1 MAEAEGDRERSEV
14 SQKVSGEVLV
24 GRCWGVESN
33 LERLEV
39 RPNEVA
45 GVLGVCSHEESVLWK
60 EQLFLEG
67 RRISEGEL

>member
-1 MAEAEGDRERSEV
+1 MERPEV

-24 GRCWGVESN
+24 GRCWDVESN
-33 LERLEV
+33 LERPEV

-67 RRISEGEL
+67 RRISEREL

>member
-1 MAEAEGDRERSEV
+1 MILNEVARVLEGV
-14 SQKVSGEVLV
+14 PV
-24 GRCWGVESN
+24 GRRLEVERDTEN
-33 LERLEV
+33 GAERPEV